1 MKKRAIAAA
10 TVLALAFTLSL
21 TGCQENSVS
30 GSEAPSQS
38 VESQE
43 FDKFVEPH
51 TPTAD
56 WGITL
61 SAKDITETGLVL
73 VITQS
78 GGEPTGELEYGSDFH
93 LEVLHD
99 GVWEAVPYAIEGD
112 LLWTSEG
119 HFVLMNSA
127 EEKELSLEN
136 IYGKLSPGTYRIG
149 KEFID
154 FRGAGD
160 YDTETYY
167 AEFEIK

>member
-1 MKKRAIAAA
+1 MKKRAIAAV

-21 TGCQENSVS
+21 TGCHGNSAS
-30 GSEAPSQS
+30 GGEALSQS
-38 VESQE
+38 AESQKV
-43 FDKFVEPH
+43 DKSVEPH
-51 TPTAD
+51 TQTAD

-61 SAKDITETGLVL
+61 SVKDVTETGLVL
-73 VITQS
+73 VITQA
-78 GGEPTGELEYGSDFH
+78 GGEPTGELDYGSAYH

-127 EEKELSLEN
+127 EEKDLSLEN

-154 FRGAGD
+154 FRGPGD